1 MTNAISVALSPKRI
15 VIIGGGIGGLACAFR
30 LRQRLP
36 DASIILVDAAARL
49 GGAVQTITDEGLVL
63 ELGPDSLVRTKPAAL
78 TLIGDLGLSD
88 HLQATSPAAR
98 SSLIARGNRL
108 VPVPEGLYLMAPG
121 KLWPFAWSRLISWR
135 GKLRMLQD
143 LFIPPRIS
151 DDDESLASFVRRRL
165 GREALD
171 RIAQPLISGIY
182 TADPEQLSLAATMP
196 QFLSMER
203 TYGSL
208 LLAMRARMRE
218 QPEAQA
224 AGQRYGL
231 FASLCGGLGRLIT
244 TLSERLLSARV
255 ELRSGCKATGIR
267 RMADGTWQVAVEDL
281 AVADLADAGSA
292 TGQTLI
298 ADAIV
303 IAGPAWAASAL
314 LRDVDAD
321 FSGLLA
327 RIPYAGVATVNLVF
341 RRDQMPKLPNAA
353 GFVVPAIEGRSLIAC
368 TFSSQ
373 KWAERTPDEFLVLRA
388 FVGGALHAH
397 YLDRDD
403 PTMISAVLRDLRD
416 LLQIQAE
423 PVRTLVTRW
432 PRAMAQYH
440 VGHLARV
447 AAIRAG
453 EKQLPGLA
461 LIGNGYEGVGIPDII
476 AQADLAAQRLAGG

>member
-1 MTNAISVALSPKRI
+1 MTNATGVTLPPKRI
-15 VIIGGGIGGLACAFR
+15 VIVGGGIGGLACAFR

-36 DASIILVDAAARL
+36 DATIILVDAAARL

-143 LFIPPRIS
+143 LLIPPRIS
-151 DDDESLASFVRRRL
+151 EEDESLASFVRRRL

-218 QPEAQA
+218 QSVAQA
-224 AGQRYGL
+224 AGPRYGL
-231 FASLCGGLGRLIT
+231 FASLRGGLGRLIT

-267 RMADGTWQVAVEDL
+267 LMPDATWHVAVEDL
-281 AVADLADAGSA
+281 AVESLADAGAS

-314 LRDVDAD
+314 LRDVDAE

-341 RRDQMPKLPNAA
+341 RRDQMPKLPSAA

-388 FVGGALHAH
+388 FVGGALQAH

-403 PTMISAVLRDLRD
+403 PTLISAVLRDLRD

-447 AAIRAG
+447 TAIRAA

-476 AQADLAAQRLAGG
+476 AQADLAAQRLGGE